1 MIEPAIAPKQTVH
14 ELPAEIHGRY
24 HVVEPSVGGPAP
36 LLLGFHGYGEN
47 ATRHLAQM
55 RRIPG
60 SGGWRLCAVEALH
73 RFYNTKT
80 GEVVGSWMTKEARE
94 QAIVD
99 NVGHVLRVVAAVQ
112 EVGPHPDSPVV
123 VTGFSQGV
131 AMAYRAA
138 LALGHACHGIVA
150 LAGDVP
156 SDVVAAGKPIP
167 AVLLG
172 RGSADSWYTEDKMNV
187 DCAVLAGRDVTFEVC
202 VFDAGHVWTSDFR
215 DAAGVFLSRIRSA
228 G

>member
-1 MIEPAIAPKQTVH
+1 MSDPATGPKQTVH
-14 ELPAEIHGRY
+14 VLPAEIHGRY
-24 HVVEPSVGGPAP
+24 HLVEPATGGPAP

-60 SGGWRLCAVEALH
+60 SAEWRLCAVEALH

-94 QAIVD
+94 QAIED
-99 NVGHVLRVVAAVQ
+99 NVAHVLRVVAAVRNEQ
-112 EVGPHPDSPVV
+112 SHPDAPVV

-138 LALGHACHGIVA
+138 LALGDACHGIVA

-156 SDVVAAGKPIP
+156 PDVAATGKTLP

-172 RGSADSWYTEDKMNV
+172 RGTEDAWYTEDKMNA
-187 DCAVLAGRDVTFEVC
+187 DRAVLADRDVTFEAC
-202 VFDAGHVWTSDFR
+202 VFDAGHVWTSEFR
-215 DAAGVFLSRIRSA
+215 DAAGAFLKRIRNA